1 MILGMIKTALRRSR
15 VKFICLTTTK
25 IIAIITRGRHIT
37 DTQERQTNKHTC
49 SLPSRSVESNGGD
62 KVRK

>member
-25 IIAIITRGRHIT
+25 IIAIITRGRHVT
-37 DTQERQTNKHTC
+37 DKKGKQTNI
-49 SLPSRSVESNGGD
+49 LVLWIQE
-62 KVRK
+62 V